1 MATGT
6 GKTYTAFQICW
17 KLIKTQW
24 NKDNVSGRSPK
35 ILFLS
40 DRNILSD
47 QAKIDF
53 GNLDEDSMVRITPEE
68 LAWAKKQVPTSRDLY
83 FTIYQTFMGDDGSGE
98 PYYKQYPA
106 TSSTSSS

>member
-1 MATGT
+1 MTENERH
-6 GKTYTAFQICW
+6 
-17 KLIKTQW
+17 
-24 NKDNVSGRSPK
+24 NKVSGRSPR
-35 ILFLS
+35 IHFLS
-40 DRNILSD
+40 DRNFLSD